1 MDIVGGAYLE
11 EVDFYD
17 YRNVFGSAV
26 RATAAVSNLADGEAH
41 LTVRAAERHIATLN
55 GHARAHGFSLN
66 VQESTNQIIGFRY
79 YHGLTDGN
87 LFGWAGGDTRYRL
100 EVTDSAAV
108 LRFGMVEGTAVVS
121 GDRVVYDPQSP
132 QPEPFHQNGSEATHL
147 ALVLNASEAKAW
159 SKKHDLEPAGEE
171 LLDLPDVEAVVIKC
185 GPKGALAFS
194 GDGIGGIPSYRTSHV
209 WPVGSGDVFSGV
221 FAYYW
226 AVEEKSPVQAARA
239 ASAAAAYFCDTQ
251 VLPIPHNP
259 PSHPEF
265 TGDELPLRFGEPTPQ
280 IYLAGPFFTL
290 GQRWLVNEARRGL
303 LELDVDVFSPLH
315 DVGDVTERESVED
328 VAASDLDG
336 LQSSD
341 LVLALLDEPDSG
353 TNVEIGYARSRDIP
367 VVIYAD
373 HLQDRQRTMLEGT
386 DCQIFDH
393 FPTAVYQSVWR
404 AQT

>member
-1 MDIVGGAYLE
+1 MDVVGGAYLE
-11 EVDFYD
+11 EVEFYD
-17 YRNVFGSAV
+17 YRNVFGSAP
-26 RATAAVSNLADGEAH
+26 RAAAAISNLGDENVH
-41 LTVRAAERHIATLN
+41 LTVRSAEQHISTLES
-55 GHARAHGFSLN
+55 HAKAYGFSLN
-66 VQESTNQIIGFRY
+66 VQESTNQVLGFRY

-87 LFGWAGGDTRYRL
+87 LFGSRPGDNRYLL
-100 EVTDSAAV
+100 EVKDSTSV

-132 QPEPFHQNGSEATHL
+132 QPEPFHENGSQANHL

-159 SKKHDLEPAGEE
+159 SGQEDLKSAGDD

-185 GPKGALAFS
+185 GPKGALVFS
-194 GDGIGGIPSYRTSHV
+194 VNGVEGVPSYRTSHV
-209 WPVGSGDVFSGV
+209 WPIGSGDVFSGV

-226 AVEEKSPVQAARA
+226 AVERKSPVSAANA

-251 VLPIPHNP
+251 VLPIPP
-259 PSHPEF
+259 APSSKAEF
-265 TGDELPLRFGEPTPQ
+265 TGEELALRFGEPTPQ

-290 GQRWLVNEARRGL
+290 GQRWLVNETRRGL
-303 LELDVDVFSPLH
+303 LDLDVDIFSPLH
-315 DVGDVTERESVED
+315 DVGDAAVSESVGE

-336 LQSSD
+336 LRSSD

-353 TNVEIGYARSRDIP
+353 TSVEIGYARSQDIP

-373 HLQDRQRTMLEGT
+373 HLQNRQRTMLEGT

-393 FPTAVYQSVWR
+393 FPTAVYQSIWR